1 MATVTCSRC
10 GRTTEGLARP
20 PLSGALGQDV
30 LAHVCPACWT
40 EWRQESVNVI
50 NHTGL
55 QPVDP
60 SDRQKLYGLLR
71 EYLKLPAESA

>member
-10 GRTTEGLARP
+10 GRETDGLPRA
-20 PLSGALGQDV
+20 PLSGKLGQDI
-30 LAHVCPACWT
+30 LANVCQSCWR
-40 EWRQESVNVI
+40 EWTQESVNII

-60 SDRQKLYGLLR
+60 SDRQRLYQLLR
-71 EYLKLPAESA
+71 EYLKLPSASP

>member
-10 GRTTEGLARP
+10 GRTTEGLARA
-20 PLSGALGQDV
+20 PLSGKRGQDV
-30 LAHVCPACWT
+30 LAHVCPACWA

-55 QPVDP
+55 KPVDP
-60 SDRQKLYGLLR
+60 ADRQRLYAYLR
-71 EYLKLPAESA
+71 EFLKLPAEIA

>member
-10 GRTTEGLARP
+10 GRTTEGLSRP
-20 PLSGALGQDV
+20 PLSGKLGLDV
-30 LAHVCPACWT
+30 LAHVCPDCWT
-40 EWRQESVNVI
+40 AWRQESVNII

-60 SDRQKLYGLLR
+60 ADRQRLYVYLR
-71 EYLKLPAESA
+71 EFLKLPAEIA

>member
-10 GRTTEGLARP
+10 GQTTEGLSRP
-20 PLSGALGQDV
+20 PLSGQLGQDV
-30 LAHVCPACWT
+30 LARVCPTCWV

-60 SDRQKLYGLLR
+60 ADRQKLRALLR
-71 EYLKLPAESA
+71 EFLKLPAETA

>member
-10 GRTTEGLARP
+10 GRTTEGLPRA
-20 PLSGALGQDV
+20 PLSGQLGQEI
-30 LAHVCPACWT
+30 LASVCPACWA

-55 QPVDP
+55 KPVDP
-60 SDRQKLYGLLR
+60 ADRQRLYGYLR
-71 EYLKLPAESA
+71 EFLKLPAGIG